1 VYRSRLPLECA
12 RLQRRGHGPYESFL
26 VSHKR
31 RRHNASK
38 SCLAGSG
45 AIGRI
50 LLVEGKQLPWMRQPL
65 SNSLAEGSTKS
76 LTPELG
82 PRVPVKDRDARPPL
96 WSEQSC
102 HSDDLTKLSK
112 PDRSLCSYRCATGEN
127 MNLIGS
133 LALIAVSVGLL
144 FFGRGRDGEGLPIFQ
159 KSPWIVETL
168 FAVAILY
175 LFLFGLMGIAINL
188 NWLH

>member
-1 VYRSRLPLECA
+1 VLTPPPADLFLASTG
-12 RLQRRGHGPYESFL
+12 RGVPALSSAAAGRKQKT
-26 VSHKR
+26 VVMR
-31 RRHNASK
+31 RRFS
-38 SCLAGSG
+38 
-45 AIGRI
+45 
-50 LLVEGKQLPWMRQPL
+50 
-65 SNSLAEGSTKS
+65 
-76 LTPELG
+76 
-82 PRVPVKDRDARPPL
+82 PL
-96 WSEQSC
+96 WSRKPADFIEPSC

-144 FFGRGRDGEGLPIFQ
+144 FFGRGRDGDGLPFFQ

-175 LFLFGLMGIAINL
+175 LFFAGLMGAAMNL